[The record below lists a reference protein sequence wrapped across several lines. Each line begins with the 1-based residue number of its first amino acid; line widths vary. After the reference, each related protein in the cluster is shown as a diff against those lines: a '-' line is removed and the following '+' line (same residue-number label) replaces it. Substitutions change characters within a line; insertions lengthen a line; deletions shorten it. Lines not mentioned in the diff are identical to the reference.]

1 MSSCIFLVHF
11 LGRLMVCI
19 HCSKL
24 DSSLNMMA
32 ALVITVTLFLSVGA
46 QRVTLRGGR
55 SNDWIADLN
64 VSPTLAE
71 VTRLRRFACNIRF
84 LYYAIILLL
93 RMVDISNL
101 FSM

>member
-1 MSSCIFLVHF
+1 
-11 LGRLMVCI
+11 
-19 HCSKL
+19 
-24 DSSLNMMA
+24 MMA

-46 QRVTLRGGR
+46 HRVTLRGGR

-84 LYYAIILLL
+84 LYYAIYTSVENGGYKQSFFNVDSSVTHYSVFHIILTKTPL
-93 RMVDISNL
+93 
-101 FSM
+101 